1 MRRRARGRAR
11 RGRSRRGRG
20 RGTRRR
26 GRRRR
31 RSDDGSKRRGR
42 ASARRVARCARA
54 RARGEAGG
62 HPDIARQRGGQR
74 RGTAHLRERVR
85 LQPGP
90 TRQRLDFGRRAETG
104 KMWRGFR
111 ASGGGGDPTRDA
123 CVEAGCASETDEVD
137 RKTRSREPPAFR
149 NTRARPFRAP
159 SSAAPRGDVNPHL
172 MRRKNTVETLPC
184 WTSNSAIAAAAPK
197 RRWKRI
203 RLKSH
208 TRMRPVEICR
218 AFRCRRTV
226 ISRFKRPGSKRS
238 HRFKTRGNMRCQNS

>member
-42 ASARRVARCARA
+42 ASARRVARWARA
-54 RARGEAGG
+54 RAR
-62 HPDIARQRGGQR
+62 RGGGSPRHRPSAR
-74 RGTAHLRERVR
+74 RTAPRDRSSPRARPPTARSDPATPRLRATSRN
-85 LQPGP
+85 
-90 TRQRLDFGRRAETG
+90 RQDVARFSSL
-104 KMWRGFR
+104 
-111 ASGGGGDPTRDA
+111 GGGGDPTRDA

-172 MRRKNTVETLPC
+172 LRRKNTVETLPC